1 MIMAKHQFKTTIK
14 CAGCLEKV
22 TPFLNEK
29 LAPEEWNVDIFTP
42 SKILTVTSDKVT
54 AEEVEEKVKQA
65 GFQIEQI
72 DQ

>member
-1 MIMAKHQFKTTIK
+1 MKIQFKTTIK

-22 TPFLNEK
+22 TPFLNEQ
-29 LAPEEWNVDIFTP
+29 LTSEEWNVDIFTP
-42 SKILTVTSDKVT
+42 SKILTVNSDKMT

-72 DQ
+72 NGE

>member
-1 MIMAKHQFKTTIK
+1 MKTLQFKTTIK

-29 LAPEEWNVDIFTP
+29 LTPEEWKVDIFNP
-42 SKILTVTSDKVT
+42 SKILTVNSDKMT

-65 GFQIEQI
+65 GFQIEKI
-72 DQ
+72 